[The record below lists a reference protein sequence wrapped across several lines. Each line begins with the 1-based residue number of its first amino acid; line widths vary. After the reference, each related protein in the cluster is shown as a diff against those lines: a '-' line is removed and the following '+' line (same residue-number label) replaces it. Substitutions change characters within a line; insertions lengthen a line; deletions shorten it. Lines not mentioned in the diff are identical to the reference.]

1 MASSLLQP
9 ITLILDPA
17 KCLCIFV
24 RKPRQS
30 TTLLTWLFLSWNPK
44 ECIPLMNS
52 PRLYGSLRNASRYIE
67 ESNSKTKDF
76 IFLML
81 KWLYLVIFKTAK
93 TMASSHIQNSDDY
106 RGSKFETSL
115 ILSNKQYSSGG
126 QGKSYICL
134 WERRLYSRAAC
145 NRVKTVYGSCI
156 YYGHTENERQWIK
169 SEQ

>member
-1 MASSLLQP
+1 MP
-9 ITLILDPA
+9 MH
-17 KCLCIFV
+17 F
-24 RKPRQS
+24 RKKTRQS

-93 TMASSHIQNSDDY
+93 TMASSQIQNSDDY

-115 ILSNKQYSSGG
+115 ILINKQYSSGVRVRVTFASE
-126 QGKSYICL
+126 KDVYIRG
-134 WERRLYSRAAC
+134 RRVIEWKPCTAAAFIMDIL
-145 NRVKTVYGSCI
+145 KMSGS
-156 YYGHTENERQWIK
+156 E
-169 SEQ
+169 

>member
-1 MASSLLQP
+1 
-9 ITLILDPA
+9 
-17 KCLCIFV
+17 
-24 RKPRQS
+24 
-30 TTLLTWLFLSWNPK
+30 
-44 ECIPLMNS
+44 MNS
-52 PRLYGSLRNASRYIE
+52 PRLYGNLRNASRYIE

-93 TMASSHIQNSDDY
+93 TMASSQIQNSDDY

-134 WERRLYSRAAC
+134 
-145 NRVKTVYGSCI
+145 
-156 YYGHTENERQWIK
+156 
-169 SEQ
+169 